1 MTAAAN
7 QKHDLNHFSTMLNS
21 IGRQASQEM
30 RAFYS
35 NEPER
40 QQLADFHKPIK
51 HLHPQEDR

>member
-7 QKHDLNHFSTMLNS
+7 QKHDLNHFSTILNS
-21 IGRQASQEM
+21 IGRQDCQEM
-30 RAFYS
+30 HALNS